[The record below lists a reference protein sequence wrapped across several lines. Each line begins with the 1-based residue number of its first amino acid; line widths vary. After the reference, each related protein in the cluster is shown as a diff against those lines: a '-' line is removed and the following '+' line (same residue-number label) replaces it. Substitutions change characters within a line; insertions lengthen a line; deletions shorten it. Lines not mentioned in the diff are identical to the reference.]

1 MWTLN
6 DQLIEFLQ
14 QNTSIEPEY
23 LVRAY
28 EQHLQQLITA
38 QNNRLREKH
47 GGNMIGM
54 LKESG
59 VIKRIITKI
68 PDVAREVRLR

>member
-1 MWTLN
+1 MN
-6 DQLIEFLQ
+6 NIF
-14 QNTSIEPEY
+14 N
-23 LVRAY
+23 
-28 EQHLQQLITA
+28 QLITA

-47 GGNMIGM
+47 GGDKIGM

-68 PDVAREVRLR
+68 PDVARETFKNHEYNPDKKVRLDPVHAEGRI